1 MTKDEAKKI
10 KDAARL
16 YGKAEY
22 DSGTALQ
29 DIGEPEGSWLGFTTL
44 IDSMTDKKPSS
55 SVEGIFVSYL
65 INGE

>member
-1 MTKDEAKKI
+1 MTKDEAKKL

-29 DIGEPEGSWLGFTTL
+29 DIGEPLRSWLALTAL
-44 IDSMTDKKPSS
+44 IDSMTDVPL
-55 SVEGIFVSYL
+55 EEIP
-65 INGE
+65 